1 MDERFSMT
9 VDQLLDGI
17 RDQAFIARRS
27 KGAKRR
33 AAFVRILDLASTARD
48 YVVLGFPE
56 PANPSSADL
65 VQGDAKLRGNSG
77 DADATENHENRSK

>member
-56 PANPSSADL
+56 PANPSSE
-65 VQGDAKLRGNSG
+65 GRES
-77 DADATENHENRSK
+77 